1 MTFQRFSTQAVRPN
15 DHKNGILQSGGLN
28 VKPND
33 SAAAWDQL
41 TWILHQST
49 VYKPSDFFQISKY
62 FNLSPLH
69 GSCHLMFNGIVQN
82 CKKKK
87 KSQLHYLLTSMPFQC
102 FMICVSSVE
111 NKRRNLLACSC
122 CSFPY
127 CERKWW
133 SEPLSFKKHQKS
145 ITEVV
150 YTTLT
155 VYFNHFCC
163 IVALSSRLWFVY
175 LDL

>member
-87 KSQLHYLLTSMPFQC
+87 STSLFTHLHAFPVLYDLCFFRRKQKEKFISTFMLLFSILWKKMV
-102 FMICVSSVE
+102 I
-111 NKRRNLLACSC
+111 RA
-122 CSFPY
+122 
-127 CERKWW
+127 
-133 SEPLSFKKHQKS
+133 FK
-145 ITEVV
+145 
-150 YTTLT
+150 
-155 VYFNHFCC
+155 F
-163 IVALSSRLWFVY
+163 
-175 LDL
+175 